1 MSTDSLGRKLNKK
14 KKHWPWAKKVEVA
27 TAYLALGKA
36 PLVEA
41 VTKVPAGTLHQW
53 KQQEW
58 WNELIESIRAEE
70 DVELDSKLGKIVSKS
85 IDIIQDRLDNG
96 DYQYDPKE
104 GKLIRRP
111 VSLRDTSKVASET
124 IDRRNILR
132 QIYNKPKVSEQSV
145 QEQLKRIA
153 EQLTKGV
160 QNAKQ
165 VSETSEVYGSG
176 STQPAVRQ
184 ESQDLSDGSKGV
196 QSGGQGNQDL

>member
-1 MSTDSLGRKLNKK
+1 MNTDSLGRKLNKK
-14 KKHWPWAKKVEVA
+14 KKHWSWAKKVEVA

-53 KQQEW
+53 KQHEW

-70 DVELDSKLGKIVSKS
+70 DLELDSKLGRIVSKS
-85 IDIIQDRLDNG
+85 VDIIQDRLENG

-132 QIYNKPKVSEQSV
+132 QIHSKPKVSEQSV

-165 VSETSEVYGSG
+165 NQEAGKDNGGGSPQSEICKESRNPSVGS
-176 STQPAVRQ
+176 A
-184 ESQDLSDGSKGV
+184 GV
-196 QSGGQGNQDL
+196 QSSGQGNQNP